1 MLVFSRNISRLL
13 ASAQTR
19 IVLRNSTRVLI
30 LIKNISKVKGFSVP
44 ILHKGLALTAYSQFN
59 D

>member
-1 MLVFSRNISRLL
+1 M
-13 ASAQTR
+13 
-19 IVLRNSTRVLI
+19 RNSTRALI
-30 LIKNISKVKGFSVP
+30 LIKNSRKVKGFSIP